1 MHDTSLP
8 AVITVV
14 SCRTVNA
21 PNGRDHTR
29 TIARGSRQSFFLQ
42 QMIESGI
49 AAIEVTCTWLPADV
63 LSQVRSGLMPPRQA
77 ASRVISDLFEGH

>member
-1 MHDTSLP
+1 
-8 AVITVV
+8 
-14 SCRTVNA
+14 
-21 PNGRDHTR
+21 
-29 TIARGSRQSFFLQ
+29 
-42 QMIESGI
+42 MIESGI